1 MKTGALCAGF
11 FMGEWQNRCR
21 SKDIGIICHHTRVWN
36 YTLIP
41 TALHISDLLN
51 LVKQFSTIEGNKRLH
66 GSKRKA
72 KAHHDVESAELSD
85 WQSHRENQVGKG
97 WVNPSYTGALIRL
110 YLVSGGKNP
119 TP

>member
-1 MKTGALCAGF
+1 MPSHKNV
-11 FMGEWQNRCR
+11 E
-21 SKDIGIICHHTRVWN
+21 S
-36 YTLIP
+36 
-41 TALHISDLLN
+41 HINTNSAPHFRPPLN
-51 LVKQFSTIEGNKRLH
+51 LVKPFSTIEGNKRLH

-72 KAHHDVESAELSD
+72 KAHHDVESAEYRIGRAI
-85 WQSHRENQVGKG
+85 RENLVGKG